1 MIRNMENREKIDPEE
16 RTGILEYLSEDE
28 LRALME
34 QVESQEMLRAP
45 ARLKEDVMAQIRR
58 GREKSGKRQILLYR
72 AKVLAA
78 MAAALTFLV
87 LLPDDGAEKPGQESV
102 MQQTAEN
109 MEQMAIEHQ
118 KDAQDQWERYRR
130 ARESGGI
137 KEIFQNFNERITELT
152 GADREEDHAEK
163 EE

>member
-102 MQQTAEN
+102 MQQTA
-109 MEQMAIEHQ
+109 IEHQ